1 MVSERRNRDWRI
13 GAMELVQMRLIRK
26 YLLDFLFPL
35 LWRHRQRKGIPFEF
49 CPFKEFLE
57 TGSAHRNAELN
68 FSLFKFIKEFSK
80 GKTRWNMIVEIKWAF
95 WMRGVASFEFFLIT
109 NSPKLELFQQNAW
122 LISPESTKR
131 HWLKGATKPT
141 RLYSHSPSSA
151 EWNLISSWNQL
162 LFLEL
167 KCNNFG
173 NWKVA
178 GQSQVL
184 FDSFRLN

>member
-68 FSLFKFIKEFSK
+68 FSLFKLIKEFSK

-95 WMRGVASFEFFLIT
+95 WMRSRLFWVFPHYKLTKTWVVPTECMTYFPRKHKKTLAEGSHQAYSIVFSLSFLSRMEFD
-109 NSPKLELFQQNAW
+109 
-122 LISPESTKR
+122 
-131 HWLKGATKPT
+131 
-141 RLYSHSPSSA
+141 
-151 EWNLISSWNQL
+151 
-162 LFLEL
+162 LFL
-167 KCNNFG
+167 KSIAVFG
-173 NWKVA
+173 VKM
-178 GQSQVL
+178 Q
-184 FDSFRLN
+184 